1 MRWAGWR
8 LEVSFLGVGGADD
21 INDDDFIYVDSV
33 VPDCVLYYWFDV
45 LVELYQGELICLW
58 IVLS

>member
-1 MRWAGWR
+1 M
-8 LEVSFLGVGGADD
+8 LMTMVS
-21 INDDDFIYVDSV
+21 YVDSV
-33 VPDCVLYYWFDV
+33 VPDCVLYHWIDI

>member
-1 MRWAGWR
+1 MI
-8 LEVSFLGVGGADD
+8 LMTMILYVG
-21 INDDDFIYVDSV
+21 SV
-33 VPDCVLYYWFDV
+33 VPDCVLCHWFDV